1 MKDDSDWTPLIIASS
16 AGHLDIVRMLVE
28 RGASVNEVTAEGRS
42 ALLYAASK
50 GRDSIVQFL
59 LEKGADVNKADKLGA
74 TPLHR
79 WAGSSWH
86 CYGKVVFNT
95 FVYRASGPGHS
106 DVVKM
111 LLGSDNLIVDCP
123 DRSVV
128 EFFGGRFFGVLECN
142 SMGMQVLILVVYG
155 SKSVS
160 EV

>member
-28 RGASVNEVTAEGRS
+28 RGARVNEVTAEGRS

-79 WAGSSWH
+79 WAGSS
-86 CYGKVVFNT
+86 YGKVVFNL

-128 EFFGGRFFGVLECN
+128 EFLGAFTFIGARMQFNGHVSVNCGGVWF
-142 SMGMQVLILVVYG
+142 
-155 SKSVS
+155 
-160 EV
+160 

>member
-1 MKDDSDWTPLIIASS
+1 MVFGNCCMIELFRDVNVKDDSDWTPLIIASS

-79 WAGSSWH
+79 WVGSS
-86 CYGKVVFNT
+86 
-95 FVYRASGPGHS
+95 
-106 DVVKM
+106 
-111 LLGSDNLIVDCP
+111 
-123 DRSVV
+123 
-128 EFFGGRFFGVLECN
+128 
-142 SMGMQVLILVVYG
+142 
-155 SKSVS
+155 
-160 EV
+160 